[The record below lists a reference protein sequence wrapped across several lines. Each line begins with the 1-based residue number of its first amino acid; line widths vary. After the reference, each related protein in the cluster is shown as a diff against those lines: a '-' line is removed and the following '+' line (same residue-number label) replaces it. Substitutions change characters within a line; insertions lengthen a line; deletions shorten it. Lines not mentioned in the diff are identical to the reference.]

1 MSPIAAQRKASVMP
15 EREPFAAFVCDD
27 VTAAVVSRAAGER
40 GWDDVP
46 VLEGGITEALSILP
60 TIPTPHLLVI
70 DLSESPDPLEDI
82 HRLALVCDS
91 DTRVVAIGGVNDIGL
106 YRALVEIGVDDYLL
120 KPLTL
125 EDLSAAIARTSETPV
140 AAVPVVSEER
150 EGRLTTV
157 IGARGGAG
165 ATSIAVNAAWQI
177 ANEQD
182 LRVALVDLDLYFG
195 TVALSLDIEPG
206 RGFGEA
212 ISSPNRIDGLFMER
226 AMVRANDN
234 LFVLGS
240 ERTLDQV
247 PHLGPEAIDPLLT
260 RLRSDFDCIVVDLP
274 RRTAVTVPGL
284 IAASQSVVLVSDLSL
299 AGMRDTL
306 RLIEFIRSVA
316 PQTSIRLVANRIGQA
331 KRGELAKDE
340 FERHIE
346 REITIAIPDE
356 VKAAEKSATHGK
368 PIAAVAP
375 KGRFATLL
383 RPLSRELSGVATA
396 EKTGLWRRL
405 VGKSS

>member
-1 MSPIAAQRKASVMP
+1 MSPIAAQRQASVMP

-27 VTAAVVSRAAGER
+27 VTAAVLSRAAGER

-60 TIPTPHLLVI
+60 TIPTPQLLVI

-82 HRLALVCDS
+82 RRLALVCDS
-91 DTRVVAIGGVNDIGL
+91 DTRVIAIGSVNDISL
-106 YRALVEIGVDDYLL
+106 YRALVDIGVDDYLL

-125 EDLSAAIARTSETPV
+125 EDLSAAIARTNEAPPV
-140 AAVPVVSEER
+140 APVVSEER

-226 AMVRANDN
+226 AMIRTTDN

-247 PHLGPEAIDPLLT
+247 PHLGPDAIDPLLA
-260 RLRSDFDCIVVDLP
+260 RLRSDFDCIIVDLP

-284 IAASQSVVLVSDLSL
+284 IVASESVVLVSDLSL

-316 PQTSIRLVANRIGQA
+316 PQTKIRLVANRVGQT
-331 KRGELAKDE
+331 KKGEMAKDE

-346 REITIAIPDE
+346 HEITVAIPDE
-356 VKAAEKSATHGK
+356 VKTAEKSATHGK

-383 RPLSRELSGVATA
+383 RPLSRDLSGIVAT

-405 VGKSS
+405 TGKSS